1 MRGQTDHA
9 QRQARDQRR
18 NTDAAERRDRKEV
31 TLRFPQRG
39 DLAQHPDAV
48 AREADFAAF
57 VVVPADRDFFHPE
70 VRFSRAIQELD
81 IEAEAV
87 GLRRLKDGTENIE
100 AKRLEAALRVP
111 KWKTGREPDDEIEYA
126 TALFSSP

>member
-1 MRGQTDHA
+1 MLYSPDRTSKWFQFTVVTSVSAGLLFSPLAFAHDEKEKL
-9 QRQARDQRR
+9 
-18 NTDAAERRDRKEV
+18 DAA
-31 TLRFPQRG
+31 
-39 DLAQHPDAV
+39 
-48 AREADFAAF
+48 ADK
-57 VVVPADRDFFHPE
+57 DFFHPE

-126 TALFSSP
+126 TALFSSPGLTKPDQTPI